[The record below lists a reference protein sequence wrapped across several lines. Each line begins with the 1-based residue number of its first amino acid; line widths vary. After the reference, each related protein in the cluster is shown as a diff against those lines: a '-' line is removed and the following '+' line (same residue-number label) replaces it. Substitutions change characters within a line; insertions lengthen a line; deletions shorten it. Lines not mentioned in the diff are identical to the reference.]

1 MKRTV
6 TITWRRLALLPVIGL
21 LGALLVGW
29 SGLVSIAASSGHFK
43 VVEWFLHWTF
53 INAVETQSLPISVP
67 DRLDLADPLL
77 VQRAAGHFA
86 SGCAPCH
93 GAPGQRQS
101 PVTQAMMPPP
111 PRLEDNV
118 GNWRDRE
125 LFWIGQH
132 GVKYSGMP
140 AWTTQSRPDEIWAL
154 VAFLRALPAM
164 TPERYRE
171 LALNTG
177 AAPDASPALALE
189 ALGQAADPAL
199 ADCARC
205 HGVDGR
211 GRGPAGAFPAI
222 AGQPEAYLYATLAAF
237 ASGERESGIMTPA
250 AGIHD
255 DATLRRL
262 AAHYAAQDPT
272 GMAAPADPARPAA
285 GATIGYEGAAR
296 VPRSSLT
303 SDAPATEPAP
313 SGPAAAVDPSAAHGA
328 PYSAPGLLQLGRDLA
343 ENGLPAQK
351 LAACDTCHGPA
362 RAAESANYPRL
373 AGLPEWYVAAQLQLW
388 RDRHRGGTPF
398 NHLMTPIAINLTTE
412 QIDALALWYA
422 SQPPGR

>member
-6 TITWRRLALLPVIGL
+6 TITWRRLAFLPLAGIAL
-21 LGALLVGW
+21 ALLVGW
-29 SGLVSIAASSGHFK
+29 SGLVSIAASSGHFA
-43 VVEWFLHWTF
+43 VVQWFLHWTF
-53 INAVETQSLPISVP
+53 NNAVATQSLPISVP
-67 DRLDLADPLL
+67 EGIDLADPLL

-93 GAPGQRQS
+93 GAPGQLQS
-101 PVTQAMMPPP
+101 PITRNMMPWP

-125 LFWIGQH
+125 LYWIGLH

-140 AWTTQSRPDEIWAL
+140 SWATGQRPDEVWAM
-154 VAFLRALPAM
+154 VAFLRALPDL

-171 LALNTG
+171 LALDTG
-177 AAPDASPALALE
+177 EGSVPAQGFE

-205 HGVDGR
+205 HGYDGR
-211 GRGPAGAFPAI
+211 GRGAAGSFPNI
-222 AGQPEAYLYATLAAF
+222 GGQPEAYLFATLAAF
-237 ASGERESGIMTPA
+237 ASGTRESGIMTPA

-255 DATLRRL
+255 EATLRRL
-262 AAHYAAQDPT
+262 ARHYAAQDPA
-272 GMAAPADPARPAA
+272 GAPAPTGPGTPPA
-285 GATIGYEGAAR
+285 GATIGYEGTAR
-296 VPRSSLT
+296 LPRSSLGA
-303 SDAPATEPAP
+303 DAPAAEPEP
-313 SGPAAAVDPSAAHGA
+313 EGPAAVVDPSAAHGA
-328 PYSAPGLLQLGRDLA
+328 PVSPSGLLDLGRRIA
-343 ENGLPAQK
+343 EEGLPARK

-362 RAAESANYPRL
+362 RTAENANYPRL

-388 RDRHRGGTPF
+388 RDRERGGTPF
-398 NHLMTPIAINLTTE
+398 NHLMVPIAINLTTE

-422 SQPPGR
+422 SRPPGGG